1 MNRKLKNGLSIAI
14 ALGISF
20 IVTGTIV
27 YAHRE
32 EVKEQEIQEGLAQ
45 EVFRFH
51 VLANSDTAKDQKLKM
66 EVKEAIISYMKE
78 ELPDSKSAKETKD
91 WAERH
96 LEEIQ
101 KVASEEIRNSGYA
114 YEVSAEVVNCRFPQ
128 KVYGDVTFP
137 AGWYD
142 ALRIQIGEAKGQNWW
157 CVLYPNLCFTDSL
170 RAVVPEEGK
179 EQLKEVL
186 TEEEYEEITEVKI
199 KWFCL
204 QMCEGVCRITEIA
217 NWK

>member
-1 MNRKLKNGLSIAI
+1 MNQKLKNGLSIAV

-20 IVTGTIV
+20 ILTGGIV
-27 YAHRE
+27 YAQKE
-32 EVKEQEIQEGLAQ
+32 EIRQQEIQRGLAQ

-51 VLANSDTAKDQKLKM
+51 VLANSDTAEDQTLKM
-66 EVKEAIISYMKE
+66 KVKEAVISYIKE
-78 ELPDSKSAKETKD
+78 ELPESKSAEETKE
-91 WAERH
+91 WAREH
-96 LEEIQ
+96 LQEIE
-101 KVASEEIRNSGYA
+101 KVAKAEINRAGYA
-114 YEVSAEVVNCRFPQ
+114 YDVSAEVLSCKFPQ

-142 ALRIQIGEAKGQNWW
+142 ALRVQIGEAKGQNWW

-186 TEEEYEEITEVKI
+186 SEEEYEEITEVKI